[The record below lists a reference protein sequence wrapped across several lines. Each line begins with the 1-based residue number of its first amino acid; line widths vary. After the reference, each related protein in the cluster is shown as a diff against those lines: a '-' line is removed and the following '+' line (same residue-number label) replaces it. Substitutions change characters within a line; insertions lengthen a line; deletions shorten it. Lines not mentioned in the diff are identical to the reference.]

1 MYGLVFNTVEN
12 FAGGTS
18 EAGAFLVALLAV
30 VAVIA
35 IQCFIVQWLWNNVLV
50 GALSV
55 ARPLRSVLHALGLL
69 ILIGLIHP
77 GTASASVASY

>member
-1 MYGLVFNTVEN
+1 MNYSAVYSTVEN

-18 EAGAFLVALLAV
+18 DAGAFLVAILAV

-69 ILIGLIHP
+69 ILIALIYP
-77 GTASASVASY
+77 GSVSASASV

>member
-30 VAVIA
+30 VVVIA

-77 GTASASVASY
+77 GTASASVAY

>member
-1 MYGLVFNTVEN
+1 MYGTVFNTVEN

-18 EAGAFLVALLAV
+18 EAGAVVVAILAV
-30 VAVIA
+30 VVVIA

-77 GTASASVASY
+77 GTVSASASY

>member
-1 MYGLVFNTVEN
+1 MYGLVYNTVEH

-18 EAGAFLVALLAV
+18 DGGAVLIAFLAV
-30 VAVIA
+30 TAVIA

-69 ILIGLIHP
+69 ILLGLMLP
-77 GTASASVASY
+77 GSVTATASV

>member
-77 GTASASVASY
+77 GTASASVAY

>member
-1 MYGLVFNTVEN
+1 MYGLVYNTVEN

-18 EAGAFLVALLAV
+18 DAGAVLVAFLAV
-30 VAVIA
+30 AAVIA

-77 GTASASVASY
+77 GTVSASASY

>member
-1 MYGLVFNTVEN
+1 MYYQVFNTVEN

-18 EAGAFLVALLAV
+18 DAGAILVAFLAV
-30 VAVIA
+30 VVVIA

-69 ILIGLIHP
+69 ILFAMILP
-77 GTASASVASY
+77 GTVVASASA